1 MEHLKELVSPKTLH
15 WLSYVASLS
24 WIVLGV
30 IFFGI
35 FADMESNESRFD
47 FRCGSNKDKEL
58 IRGKCHEQYEKQYH
72 KIPVFWFV
80 IINFLVTASV
90 CVFYSQAVKSR
101 VNELEAHIKDEEEQ
115 AEQRIRNPTRKKL
128 FTAYCF
134 QLAARFLLGIFFVV
148 IQANLLYPH
157 NFPSNFNCNLIRV
170 DNFTNVTVIA
180 TSNVKQTQTSYE
192 CHNQR
197 AAKKTFG
204 CHFLIGVTGFFALL
218 AFVEATFILF
228 KFVRSIRR
236 EERFMEDPKFYK
248 YYLKSN
254 SNASLLEPERQTL
267 YRTNNHQHQHQP
279 ATSTAAYIE
288 RMKTYVQ
295 TVTDRPLSD
304 LKSPFHR
311 NPGEGFGTDITL
323 DQIYTNLNIHEGRVD
338 SEHLAGDRDTLLK
351 KYPRKTANLPPR
363 PADIF
368 DANKQ
373 NILLVGHPGT
383 GKTMFC
389 TKILRDWA
397 SDKLFVEVQNKQ
409 LDFQVAFLFKLR
421 ILNGLA
427 DQELN
432 LRELL
437 DRSEYSATLS
447 DENEVWDYIR
457 QNPNKVLVIFDGFD
471 EYSGRTKIDND
482 DILYR
487 NPREEDRM
495 PLHSLLKN
503 ILSGKILA
511 GATVLTTTRPNALS
525 CFGSLCFNRTVEI
538 LGFTTDQVEEYVGKF
553 TNGGDKAE
561 TIKEHIRS
569 NLILRSFCYIPVN
582 CFIICS
588 CLLKLLIDNSAD
600 HLGCLPTKL
609 TEIYSVAIKILYFC
623 YDDDRCRHHK
633 DKGRDFYL
641 KPFKELP
648 EAVTRVFSRLGEIAF
663 NGIQQGRLVFE
674 SQEVNDL
681 EKNGLFQR
689 LPDTSS
695 GLKEGK
701 AQYCFLHLT
710 VQEFFA
716 AKYLVD
722 TMSHEELKTFVSD
735 HIKEGAWKVVMQF
748 VAGLLEQEEQSTDIF
763 SGLLPLSS
771 VTRETTFFIIRREEL
786 GTKTETLTCWP
797 AQDDKE
803 LVVTLFNCMYENNLS
818 SLEVQRRLAQ
828 IDCNALDFSD
838 CRLSPLDCLTLV
850 HALQSSG
857 KKILHFNLLGNHI
870 DSLGCIEISKL
881 FGGKDHNQGFCNL
894 KSLNLTL
901 NGIGDEGV
909 KYLTTALI
917 NNNCK
922 LNTLGLKGND
932 ITDKAVEHL
941 TKALINN
948 NCKLTN
954 LGLEG
959 NEITDKG
966 VEHLTKA
973 LINNNCK
980 LNSLGL
986 EGNEITDKGVEH
998 LTKALINNNCKLNSL
1013 GLEGNEITDKG
1024 VEHLT
1029 KALINNNCK
1038 LNSLGLE
1045 GNEITDKGVEHLT
1058 KALINNNCIL
1068 NSLGLGTNEITDKGV
1083 EHLTT
1088 ALINNN
1094 CKLISLSLKV
1104 KSGITDKGVNHLT
1117 RALINNNC
1125 KLKSLSLPED
1135 VVSEKSKILIND
1147 AAKERNCAVFY
1158 F

>member
-1 MEHLKELVSPKTLH
+1 MEHLRDLVSPKTLH
-15 WLSYVASLS
+15 WPSYVASLS

-47 FRCGSNKDKEL
+47 FRCGSNDDEEL
-58 IRGKCHEQYEKQYH
+58 IRGKCYEQYEKQYH
-72 KIPVFWFV
+72 KMPVYWFV
-80 IINFLVTASV
+80 IINFFVTSSV
-90 CVFYSQAVKSR
+90 AVIYSQVVKSR
-101 VNELEAHIKDEEEQ
+101 VNELEAHLKDEEQQ

-134 QLAARFLLGIFFVV
+134 QLAARFLLGIFFVAV
-148 IQANLLYPH
+148 QANLLYPH
-157 NFPSNFNCNLIRV
+157 NFPSSFNCNLIRV

-236 EERFMEDPKFYK
+236 EERFMEDPQFYK
-248 YYLKSN
+248 YYLKSS
-254 SNASLLEPERQTL
+254 SNASLLEPERQAL

-279 ATSTAAYIE
+279 STAIAIYIE
-288 RMKTYVQ
+288 RMKKYVQ
-295 TVTDRPLSD
+295 TVTDRPLSV

-323 DQIYTNLNIHEGRVD
+323 DQIYTNLNIHEGRAD
-338 SEHLAGDRDTLLK
+338 SFHLAGDRDTLLES
-351 KYPRKTANLPPR
+351 YPPKIAILRPR

-368 DANKQ
+368 DPEKQ

-397 SDKLFVEVQNKQ
+397 SDKLFVEGQNKQ
-409 LDFQVAFLFKLR
+409 LDFQVAFLVKLR
-421 ILNGLA
+421 MLNGLA

-437 DRSEYSATLS
+437 HRSEYSATLS

-487 NPREEDRM
+487 NRREEDRM

-503 ILSGKILA
+503 ILSGKIVA

-525 CFGSLCFNRTVEI
+525 CFASLCFHRTVEI
-538 LGFTTDQVEEYVGKF
+538 LGFTTDQVEEYVEKF

-609 TEIYSVAIKILYFC
+609 TEIYSVAIKIFYFC
-623 YDDDRCRHHK
+623 YDDDRYRHHK

-681 EKNGLFQR
+681 ETNGLFQR

-695 GLKEGK
+695 GYEEGK

-716 AKYLVD
+716 AKHLVD
-722 TMSHEELKTFVSD
+722 TKGHEELKSFVSD
-735 HIKEGAWKVVMQF
+735 HIEEGAWKVVMQF

-771 VTRETTFFIIRREEL
+771 VTRNVSFDISSKENLEAR
-786 GTKTETLTCWP
+786 TETVTCWP
-797 AQDDKE
+797 AQEDKK
-803 LVVTLFNCMYENNLS
+803 LVVTLFNCMYENNS
-818 SLEVQRRLAQ
+818 SRLEVQSRLAQ
-828 IDCNALDFSD
+828 IDCNALDFSS

-850 HALQSSG
+850 YALQSSG
-857 KKILHFNLLGNHI
+857 EKIEHFNLMRNHI
-870 DSLGCIEISKL
+870 ASLGCIEISKL

-894 KSLNLTL
+894 KVLNLSSNSIT
-901 NGIGDEGV
+901 NEGV

-917 NNNCK
+917 NSNCK
-922 LNTLGLKGND
+922 LNS
-932 ITDKAVEHL
+932 
-941 TKALINN
+941 
-948 NCKLTN
+948 
-954 LGLEG
+954 LGLEY
-959 NEITDKG
+959 NQITDEG

-973 LINNNCK
+973 LINTNCK
-980 LNSLGL
+980 LNSLRL
-986 EGNEITDKGVEH
+986 HCLSDEGVKH
-998 LTKALINNNCKLNSL
+998 LTTALTHTNCKLNSL
-1013 GLEGNEITDKG
+1013 SLGIVDEVTDKD
-1024 VEHLT
+1024 VKRLT
-1029 KALINNNCK
+1029 TALTHTNCK
-1038 LNSLGLE
+1038 LNSLSFDIFSGM
-1045 GNEITDKGVEHLT
+1045 TDKGV
-1058 KALINNNCIL
+1058 K
-1068 NSLGLGTNEITDKGV
+1068 
-1083 EHLTT
+1083 HLTT
-1088 ALINNN
+1088 ALTHTNCKLNCLSFNLVGGMTDKGVKHLTTALTHTN
-1094 CKLISLSLKV
+1094 CKLISLSIDAGDYFGSSAIKQITHKAV
-1104 KSGITDKGVNHLT
+1104 KHLAT
-1117 RALINNNC
+1117 ALTNNDC
-1125 KLKSLSLPED
+1125 KLKSLSLPKLL
-1135 VVSEKSKILIND
+1135 VSEKNKILINNI
-1147 AAKERNCAVFY
+1147 AKVKNCAVFY
-1158 F
+1158 R

>member
-1 MEHLKELVSPKTLH
+1 MEHFKELVSPKTLH
-15 WLSYVASLS
+15 WLSYVAKLS

-58 IRGKCHEQYEKQYH
+58 IRGKCYEQYEKQYH
-72 KIPVFWFV
+72 KMPVYWFV
-80 IINFLVTASV
+80 IINFFVTSSV
-90 CVFYSQAVKSR
+90 VVVYSHVVKSR
-101 VNELEAHIKDEEEQ
+101 VNELEAHIKDEEQQ
-115 AEQRIRNPTRKKL
+115 AERRIRNPTQKKL

-218 AFVEATFILF
+218 AFVEGTFILF
-228 KFVRSIRR
+228 KFVRSRR
-236 EERFMEDPKFYK
+236 EESFMEDPQFYK
-248 YYLKSN
+248 CYLKSN
-254 SNASLLEPERQTL
+254 SNASLLEPARRAL
-267 YRTNNHQHQHQP
+267 YRTNNDQRQHQP
-279 ATSTAAYIE
+279 ATLIATYIE
-288 RMKTYVQ
+288 RIQ

-311 NPGEGFGTDITL
+311 YPGEGFGTDITL

-338 SEHLAGDRDTLLK
+338 LEHLAGDRDTLLEN
-351 KYPRKTANLPPR
+351 YPPKIANLRPR

-368 DANKQ
+368 HANKQ

-623 YDDDRCRHHK
+623 YDDDRYRHQK

-771 VTRETTFFIIRREEL
+771 VTRETTCYEIRREEL
-786 GTKTETLTCWP
+786 EARTETVTCWP
-797 AQDDKE
+797 AQEDKE
-803 LVVTLFNCMYENNLS
+803 LVVTLFNCMYENNSS

-828 IDCNALDFSD
+828 IDCNALDFSR
-838 CRLSPLDCLTLV
+838 CRLSPRDCLTLV
-850 HALQSSG
+850 HALQCNG
-857 KKILHFNLLGNHI
+857 EKIWHFDLDCNDI
-870 DSLGCIEISKL
+870 AALGCIEISKL

-894 KSLNLTL
+894 QALSLSYNSIT
-901 NGIGDEGV
+901 DEGV
-909 KYLTTALI
+909 KSLTTALI

-922 LNTLGLKGND
+922 
-932 ITDKAVEHL
+932 I
-941 TKALINN
+941 
-948 NCKLTN
+948 
-954 LGLEG
+954 
-959 NEITDKG
+959 
-966 VEHLTKA
+966 
-973 LINNNCK
+973 
-980 LNSLGL
+980 NSLGL
-986 EGNEITDKGVEH
+986 NANG
-998 LTKALINNNCKLNSL
+998 
-1013 GLEGNEITDKG
+1013 
-1024 VEHLT
+1024 
-1029 KALINNNCK
+1029 
-1038 LNSLGLE
+1038 
-1045 GNEITDKGVEHLT
+1045 
-1058 KALINNNCIL
+1058 
-1068 NSLGLGTNEITDKGV
+1068 ITDKGV

-1088 ALINNN
+1088 ALINTN
-1094 CKLISLSLKV
+1094 CKLNSIGLE
-1104 KSGITDKGVNHLT
+1104 GNDITDKGVKHLT
-1117 RALINNNC
+1117 TALINTNC
-1125 KLKSLSLPED
+1125 KLNILRLTFFGGITGKGVKHLTTALTHTNCKLTILSIAAGDYYGSSAIKQITDKAVKHLATALTNNDCKLKTLSLPKLL
-1135 VVSEKSKILIND
+1135 VSGENEILINNI
-1147 AAKERNCAVFY
+1147 AKVKNCAVFY
-1158 F
+1158 R